1 MNSFTQRIVLPY
13 FIFVCFAIFISFGL
27 GIFESLEIFMESS
40 LFFAIA
46 YSFLGLIYLQI
57 VKLSIFANPS
67 KAIGMTM
74 FAMMIKFFMRTAVIF
89 MFITLKKDFES
100 KQILTA
106 IFWLV
111 YFMILEVWL
120 TGRIGKMDF
129 KK

>member
-1 MNSFTQRIVLPY
+1 MPY
-13 FIFVCFAIFISFGL
+13 FIFVCFSIFISFGF

-57 VKLSIFANPS
+57 VKLSISANPS